1 MKASNK
7 EINQAYNNGYAA
19 RKDGQS
25 QAVCPYG
32 LILFNL
38 RCQWLAGWND
48 ADLEDVQ

>member
-25 QAVCPYG
+25 QAVCPYS
-32 LILFNL
+32 LFSFNL
-38 RCQWLAGWND
+38 RSQWLAGYND
-48 ADLEDVQ
+48 ADSDEYL